1 MNAGGRFRQDKRLA
15 NLKLLDHER
24 SAFEKLRAGLNYQIN
39 KSRGWENNMVL
50 DFVIFEESHVSAIQ
64 PGGPGGCRARQP
76 HVEHSAAARAEAT
89 FAPVRSFVPPAAA
102 IPRICR
108 QRKDTTRWRHGF
120 EIERRSCTMQ
130 IHGGFQYRIVFP
142 FPTDRRDY
150 NRFRSATAGET
161 FRNRMSEGGMGAEL
175 QPDIHTKVSNRID
188 RRRELNRLP
197 DAACPMRRVTSITVK
212 TVASDG
218 AEQRN
223 GFGLRCEVDQC
234 ILERVGSG
242 LHHRVMKRMIDSD
255 EPGEDALCLELG
267 EHCFD

>member
-64 PGGPGGCRARQP
+64 PGGPGGCRALQP

-120 EIERRSCTMQ
+120 EIERRSCTM
-130 IHGGFQYRIVFP
+130 
-142 FPTDRRDY
+142 
-150 NRFRSATAGET
+150 
-161 FRNRMSEGGMGAEL
+161 
-175 QPDIHTKVSNRID
+175 
-188 RRRELNRLP
+188 
-197 DAACPMRRVTSITVK
+197 
-212 TVASDG
+212 
-218 AEQRN
+218 
-223 GFGLRCEVDQC
+223 
-234 ILERVGSG
+234 
-242 LHHRVMKRMIDSD
+242 
-255 EPGEDALCLELG
+255 
-267 EHCFD
+267 